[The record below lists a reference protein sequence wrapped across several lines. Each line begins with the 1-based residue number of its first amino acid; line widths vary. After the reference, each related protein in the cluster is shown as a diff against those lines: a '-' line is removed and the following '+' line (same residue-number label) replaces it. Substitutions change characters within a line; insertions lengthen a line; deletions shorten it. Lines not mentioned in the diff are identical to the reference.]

1 MRTEKTEYE
10 IKAMWDSEA
19 GVWVA
24 SSEEVPGLCTEAE
37 TLEILIKKLKTIV
50 PELLQ
55 ANSVAFPPHEIWYSS
70 ITNRRFVVDSK
81 IKSRHTAR
89 PQNR

>member
-1 MRTEKTEYE
+1 MKTEYE
-10 IKAMWDSEA
+10 IKAMWDPEA

-37 TLEILIKKLKTIV
+37 TLEILIEKLKTIV

-55 ANSVAFPPHEIWYSS
+55 ANGVVFPPRQLSFHIVSER
-70 ITNRRFVVDSK
+70 TEMVEV
-81 IKSRHTAR
+81 
-89 PQNR
+89 

>member
-1 MRTEKTEYE
+1 MKTEKTEYE
-10 IKAMWDSEA
+10 IKAMWDTEA
-19 GVWVA
+19 GMWIA

-55 ANSVAFPPHEIWYSS
+55 ANSVAFPPHQLSFHIVSER
-70 ITNRRFVVDSK
+70 TEMVEV
-81 IKSRHTAR
+81 
-89 PQNR
+89 

>member
-1 MRTEKTEYE
+1 MKTEKTEYE
-10 IKAMWDSEA
+10 IKAMWDPEA

-55 ANSVAFPPHEIWYSS
+55 ANSVAFPPHQLSFHIVSER
-70 ITNRRFVVDSK
+70 TEMVEV
-81 IKSRHTAR
+81 
-89 PQNR
+89 

>member
-1 MRTEKTEYE
+1 
-10 IKAMWDSEA
+10 MWDSEA

-37 TLEILIKKLKTIV
+37 TLEILIEKLKTIV

-55 ANSVAFPPHEIWYSS
+55 ANSVVFPPHPLSFHIVSER
-70 ITNRRFVVDSK
+70 TEMVEV
-81 IKSRHTAR
+81 
-89 PQNR
+89 

>member
-1 MRTEKTEYE
+1 MKTEYE
-10 IKAMWDSEA
+10 IKAMWDLEA

-37 TLEILIKKLKTIV
+37 TLEILIEKLKTIV

-55 ANSVAFPPHEIWYSS
+55 ANGVVFPPHQLSFPHS
-70 ITNRRFVVDSK
+70 
-81 IKSRHTAR
+81 
-89 PQNR
+89 Q